1 MSKPLHIIRRN
12 RRKKNTEEVTSEL
25 DMTSMID
32 VVFLLLIFFMCAT
45 KFKQPEGELSTYLP
59 RDRGSSGGKPTVD
72 PGCRISVWKEG
83 SEIVAFRDADMRI
96 PSRTTD
102 NWGDDLEA
110 AQADER
116 GSATGADVHCV
127 LGIVPS
133 RDHGRRARLRHDP
146 DRRRRAPA
154 GPPRLRAPDRPR
166 SGGPPGATDWPQYGQ
181 AIVLQPPPPCHRSGH
196 YDENGHRHARCP
208 CPFVLYQQCQ
218 L

>member
-110 AQADER
+110 AQAEFENYYELIGPDLSYLR
-116 GSATGADVHCV
+116 DQVRQRRDSYIGGSPDGLPVIIAVDDDVPTMYTV
-127 LGIVPS
+127 
-133 RDHGRRARLRHDP
+133 
-146 DRRRRAPA
+146 
-154 GPPRLRAPDRPR
+154 
-166 SGGPPGATDWPQYGQ
+166 
-181 AIVLQPPPPCHRSGH
+181 AIVDICKELEIKAISFAAPEHE
-196 YDENGHRHARCP
+196 Y
-208 CPFVLYQQCQ
+208 
-218 L
+218 